1 MNMETSLNSHKMLC
15 NFQNAVETEET
26 KANTIIKYIQNTCSF
41 LLHSLLLELPK
52 TTHNTIIYIVYVIM
66 HTRNLFV
73 RRMAFSF

>member
-26 KANTIIKYIQNTCSF
+26 KADTIKYK
-41 LLHSLLLELPK
+41 HSLLLELPK

-73 RRMAFSF
+73 MRMAFSF